1 MLNLNN
7 LKAKPYIGN
16 FDSRVKE
23 LDAQFD
29 DIIDYERKRID
40 GLALDEKR
48 KLARKHNSFFIKW
61 NVDDI
66 MHLIPEVNYHG
77 LKSVACR

>member
-16 FDSRVKE
+16 FDSRVEK
-23 LDAQFD
+23 LDSQFD

-48 KLARKHNSFFIKW
+48 KLARKNNSFFYQ
-61 NVDDI
+61 
-66 MHLIPEVNYHG
+66 ME
-77 LKSVACR
+77 CRRHYAFNP